1 MKKRNAA
8 DPGSAGRVLPRD
20 QREKEDQ
27 RTSEPIERGMLASQH
42 ASRIT
47 NVSNILYTSAN
58 TYTGEMDAKYCHCR
72 RELEPIVDRRNESD
86 SPFARG
92 SSASGSSNSTSNDEE
107 DDDGER
113 SRWRLYEDYDDG
125 RLANDEGRRRERFA
139 EASRAAARHGG
150 STAAAAAAAAAV
162 AAAVTIATV
171 AVAAAV
177 AATEWKTTTLV
188 EKGMEGKSSDGGSS
202 KLVAPRKYLRDRATA
217 ESASNAKEMRSDG
230 CC

>member
-72 RELEPIVDRRNESD
+72 RELEP
-86 SPFARG
+86 
-92 SSASGSSNSTSNDEE
+92 
-107 DDDGER
+107 ER

-150 STAAAAAAAAAV
+150 SAAAAAAAAAAAV

-177 AATEWKTTTLV
+177 AATEWKTTTLA

>member
-1 MKKRNAA
+1 MYSIFQFGMKDQAIQKFNHKRVKGKKEGRKEGDAEMA
-8 DPGSAGRVLPRD
+8 SA
-20 QREKEDQ
+20 
-27 RTSEPIERGMLASQH
+27 
-42 ASRIT
+42 
-47 NVSNILYTSAN
+47 
-58 TYTGEMDAKYCHCR
+58 
-72 RELEPIVDRRNESD
+72 
-86 SPFARG
+86 
-92 SSASGSSNSTSNDEE
+92 
-107 DDDGER
+107 ER

-150 STAAAAAAAAAV
+150 SAAAAAAAAAV

-177 AATEWKTTTLV
+177 AATEWKTTTLA